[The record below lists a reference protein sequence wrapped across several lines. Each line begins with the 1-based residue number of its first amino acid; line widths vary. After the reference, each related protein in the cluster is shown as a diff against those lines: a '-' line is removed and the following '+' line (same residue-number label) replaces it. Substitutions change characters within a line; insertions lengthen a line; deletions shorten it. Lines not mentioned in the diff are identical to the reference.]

1 MQEFNTLTIFRSSA
15 GSGKTYTLVKEYLK
29 LTLSH
34 PQSFRQVLAIT
45 FTNKASDE
53 MKSRIVKTLVDFTE
67 GKSPELKEELKKIL
81 NKSEENFNSDV
92 KKLLGLILHYY
103 SDFAV
108 CTIDSFFNKVIRSLS
123 KEMGLPL
130 KFDTELNQDVV
141 IREITGR
148 LLLDAG
154 KDNRL
159 TSWLEDFIFSKM
171 GEDKGWNI

>member
-1 MQEFNTLTIFRSSA
+1 MQQFNALTIFRSSA

-67 GKSPELKEELKKIL
+67 GKSTELKEELKKTL
-81 NKSEENFNSDV
+81 NQGEEIFNSNV
-92 KKLLGLILHYY
+92 EKLLGLILHDY

-108 CTIDSFFNKVIRSLS
+108 CTI
-123 KEMGLPL
+123 
-130 KFDTELNQDVV
+130 
-141 IREITGR
+141 
-148 LLLDAG
+148 
-154 KDNRL
+154 
-159 TSWLEDFIFSKM
+159 
-171 GEDKGWNI
+171 